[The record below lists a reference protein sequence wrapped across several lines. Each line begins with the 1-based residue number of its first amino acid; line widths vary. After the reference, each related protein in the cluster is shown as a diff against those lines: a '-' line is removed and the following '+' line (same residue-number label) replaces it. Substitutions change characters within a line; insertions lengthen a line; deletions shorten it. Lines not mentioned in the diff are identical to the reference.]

1 MMKDR
6 FIENGIEYV
15 RCEDYYLPD
24 FEIPQCEY
32 AIGQFGRL
40 RKHYL
45 KTNKPCRYST
55 LLMTGKLFE
64 HLHEV
69 DEQAQAILEKFIR
82 AAEQTAPDKAT
93 HQMEWVGHMNNAKA
107 SAIEVINH
115 KLIYI

>member
-15 RCEDYYLPD
+15 RNSDYYLPD

-32 AIGQFGRL
+32 EIGQFGRL
-40 RKHYL
+40 RKHFL
-45 KTNKPCRYST
+45 KMNKPCQYNT

-69 DEQAQAILEKFIR
+69 DEQAQEILEQFIKD
-82 AAEQTAPDKAT
+82 AEKTAPNKAT

-107 SAIEVINH
+107 SATEVINH
-115 KLIYI
+115 KLIYV

>member
-15 RCEDYYLPD
+15 RNSDYYLPD

-32 AIGQFGRL
+32 EIGKFGRL

-45 KTNKPCRYST
+45 KTNKACRYST

-69 DEQAQAILEKFIR
+69 DEQAQAILEQFIK
-82 AAEQTAPDKAT
+82 AAEKTAPDKEAQ
-93 HQMEWVGHMNNAKA
+93 QMEWVRHMNSAKA
-107 SAIEVINH
+107 SANEVINH
-115 KLIYI
+115 ELIYV

>member
-1 MMKDR
+1 MKDR

-15 RCEDYYLPD
+15 RNGGYYLPD
-24 FEIPQCEY
+24 FEVPQSEY
-32 AIGQFGRL
+32 EIGQFGRL

-45 KTNKPCRYST
+45 KTNKPCQYSM

-69 DEQAQAILEKFIR
+69 DEQAQEILDQFIKS
-82 AAEQTAPDKAT
+82 AEQTAPDKAT

-107 SAIEVINH
+107 CAEEVINH
-115 KLIYI
+115 KLIYV